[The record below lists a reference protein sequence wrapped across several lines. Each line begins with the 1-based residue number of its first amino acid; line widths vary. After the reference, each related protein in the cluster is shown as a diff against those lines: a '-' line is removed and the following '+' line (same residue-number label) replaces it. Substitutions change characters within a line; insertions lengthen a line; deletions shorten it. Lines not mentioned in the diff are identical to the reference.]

1 MNEYKSPFLDIRE
14 KLFENDV
21 GFVIYDKYPVN
32 KGHCLIVPKR
42 VYPNY
47 FGSTH
52 DEIIGLNDLLFK
64 TRNYLLEKHNPTGFN
79 IGINCGRDS
88 GQTVDH
94 LHIHLIP
101 RYKNDMDDPRG
112 GVRGV
117 IPEKQKY

>member
-1 MNEYKSPFLDIRE
+1 MNEYKSPFLGNRE

-32 KGHCLIVPKR
+32 EGHCLIVPKR
-42 VYPNY
+42 VYPDY
-47 FGSTH
+47 FESTH
-52 DEIIGLNDLLFK
+52 EEIIGLNDLLFK
-64 TRNYLLEKHNPTGFN
+64 TRHYLLEKYNPTGFN
-79 IGINCGRDS
+79 VGVNCGRDS

-101 RYKNDMDDPRG
+101 RYKNDMDDPTG